1 MIEMLKKKG
10 KVNYK
15 KMSTMFQNKDGEPVN
30 EHSCRA
36 ICSGRTKIFEDELE
50 NNDDF
55 TYEDYQKIINTK
67 APNKKI

>member
-10 KVNYK
+10 KLNYK
-15 KMSTMFQNKDGEPVN
+15 KMSSMFQNKDGEPIS
-30 EHSCRA
+30 EYSCRA